1 MAQYDEA
8 AVRERLMTD
17 LAQLER
23 DMYART
29 VGDQAVT
36 PSEGED
42 GTGLTSE
49 QNDEATALS
58 EYDRNQAMLDN
69 DRALLGQIKAALH
82 RLDAGTY
89 GICEKCGKAIDPRRL
104 AALPYVTLCLDDQE
118 LLEKRQ
124 GANA

>member
-1 MAQYDEA
+1 MAHYDEA
-8 AVRERLMTD
+8 AVRNRLMTD
-17 LAQLER
+17 LAQVER
-23 DMYART
+23 DIFART
-29 VGDQAVT
+29 SGDQAVT

-69 DRALLGQIKAALH
+69 DRALLSQIKSAIH
-82 RLDAGTY
+82 RLDSGTY
-89 GICEKCGKAIDPRRL
+89 GICEKCGKEIDPRRL

-118 LLEKRQ
+118 LLERQ
-124 GANA
+124 QHTNA